1 MKIDPMIIYLIL
13 LALMVI
19 TALLAVIARTLL
31 KASIA
36 LAITSAIL
44 TIIMFKLNSPLAA
57 VFELSVCAGLITVLF
72 VSVISLTNRM
82 THAEIMELTKTRLQR
97 YWYLIV
103 IVAAGILFA
112 MYDMPAHIDA
122 PKILS
127 ESENNVKFIFW
138 NMRMTD
144 LLAQIIIILV
154 GVFGVV
160 VLLKEVLRKND
171 E

>member
-19 TALLAVIARTLL
+19 TALMAVIARTLL
-31 KASIA
+31 KAAIA
-36 LAITSAIL
+36 LAVASAIL

-57 VFELSVCAGLITVLF
+57 GFELSVCAGLITVLF

-82 THAEIMELTKTRLQR
+82 THAEIMELTKTRLKR
-97 YWYLIV
+97 YLFLIV
-103 IVAAGILFA
+103 IVIAGIFFA
-112 MYDMPAHIDA
+112 MFGMPAHINA
-122 PKILS
+122 PIVP
-127 ESENNVKFIFW
+127 SENSIKFILW
-138 NMRMTD
+138 NVRMTD
-144 LLAQIIIILV
+144 LLAQIIILLT

-160 VLLKEVLRKND
+160 VLLKEVLSKND

>member
-13 LALMVI
+13 LALMTI

-36 LAITSAIL
+36 LAVTSAIL

-82 THAEIMELTKTRLQR
+82 SHAEIMELTKKRLQR

-103 IVAAGILFA
+103 IVMAGILFA
-112 MYDMPAHIDA
+112 MYDIPAYITA
-122 PKILS
+122 PKVF
-127 ESENNVKFIFW
+127 SENDVKFIFW
-138 NMRMTD
+138 NVRMTD
-144 LLAQIIIILV
+144 LLAQIIILLV